1 MNQRN
6 NHRIGESFDHSQG
19 LNGASDP
26 PLVFAAKYDEKPITV
41 SPSVPGSAQNPVES
55 DTSTATIT
63 NKGMTFPMSLQP
75 NFFSPGRNGGALPQ
89 APPRLPSDVENTSS
103 QPQFQICQTRSCTT
117 VDGAI
122 ASDKLKEE
130 ELTIE
135 GGTISISTAYSQG

>member
-1 MNQRN
+1 MNQGN
-6 NHRIGESFDHSQG
+6 NHQIGESFDHSQG
-19 LNGASDP
+19 LNGGSGP
-26 PLVFAAKYDEKPITV
+26 PLVFAAKFDEKHISV
-41 SPSVPGSAQNPVES
+41 SPKIPGNAQNPVEF
-55 DTSTATIT
+55 DTSTAPIT

-75 NFFSPGRNGGALPQ
+75 NFFSPVRNGGALPQ
-89 APPRLPSDVENTSS
+89 APPRLPSDAENTSS
-103 QPQFQICQTRSCTT
+103 QTQSQLCQARSCTT